1 MGTTSDL
8 RTGLIIKY
16 NNELHEVLDYEHRTP
31 GNKRGFYQ
39 VKLKNLKNGR
49 IIENKFSSGDE
60 LNVIRLESRGF
71 QYLYHDGSGYVF
83 MDLNSYD
90 QVSVSDEIVGEENQ
104 FLKEGEHVH
113 IMFNGDYPVNV
124 ELPPH
129 VELRVI
135 EAPPGVKG
143 DTATGGTKQ
152 VKVETGAVIKAP
164 LFINENDLIKVDTRT
179 GVYLERVKK

>member
-60 LNVIRLESRGF
+60 LNVIRLESRDF

-90 QVSVSDEIVGEENQ
+90 QVSVSDEIAGEENQ
-104 FLKEGEHVH
+104 FLKEGEHVQ
-113 IMFNGDYPVNV
+113 IMFNAENPVNF